1 MSNATEMDVNAT
13 EIDPWAALALNPD
26 ELKIVGSV
34 YFILTTICLI
44 AYVVVI
50 WVRNLIC
57 AKKVGPHC
65 HSQRRVGGGEVSFFG
80 KNFQNF
86 KPACSCDL

>member
-1 MSNATEMDVNAT
+1 MSNAT

-34 YFILTTICLI
+34 YFTLTTICLI
-44 AYVVVI
+44 AYVVVM

-57 AKKVGPHC
+57 VKKVGPQC
-65 HSQRRVGGGEVSFFG
+65 HSQRRGEKVSFLE
-80 KNFQNF
+80 KIF
-86 KPACSCDL
+86 KISNPHVAVICSAFN